1 MASTTGSSISA
12 IPDAM
17 TRTSPA
23 RAGTRILT
31 SGGALNGPLGLTLA
45 PDGDLIAVNGGNGNA
60 IEITPA
66 GRQVATGPLLPHGA
80 GDLFGVTTPPGGQGL
95 LFVNDGTNALDLFS
109 A

>member
-66 GRQVATGPLLPHGA
+66 GRQVATVPLLPHGA

>member
-1 MASTTGSSISA
+1 VASTTGSSISA

-66 GRQVATGPLLPHGA
+66 GRQVATVSLVRHGA

-95 LFVNDGTNALDLFS
+95 LFVNDGTNTLDLFS